1 MRCGWGPYFRRTFEV
16 QAGNSPLQ
24 GQSKPPAKLVV
35 LIVFL
40 NHEGL
45 KAIEKYDNIKDKTD
59 ITVDIGMK
67 GRII

>member
-1 MRCGWGPYFRRTFEV
+1 
-16 QAGNSPLQ
+16 
-24 GQSKPPAKLVV
+24 
-35 LIVFL
+35 
-40 NHEGL
+40 L

>member
-1 MRCGWGPYFRRTFEV
+1 MECSLFKTEDTPIF
-16 QAGNSPLQ
+16 LC
-24 GQSKPPAKLVV
+24 
-35 LIVFL
+35 FL

>member
-1 MRCGWGPYFRRTFEV
+1 MERTLFKTED
-16 QAGNSPLQ
+16 APFFT
-24 GQSKPPAKLVV
+24 
-35 LIVFL
+35 FL

-45 KAIEKYDNIKDKTD
+45 KAIEKYDNIEDKTD

>member
-1 MRCGWGPYFRRTFEV
+1 MERSLFKTEDTPFF
-16 QAGNSPLQ
+16 
-24 GQSKPPAKLVV
+24 
-35 LIVFL
+35 VFL